1 MIYLTR
7 LNGQIIMLN
16 SDVIEYIEET
26 PDTVICLTNGKK
38 MVVRESMEFIG
49 DKVVEFKKR
58 IYTNI
63 KNN

>member
-1 MIYLTR
+1 LIYLTR
-7 LNGQIIMLN
+7 LNGQILMLN

-38 MVVRESMEFIG
+38 IMVRESMELIG